1 MKDELFAKFE
11 KLETKIS
18 SLLEKFDV
26 IKNENIE
33 LNKQISKLKEEKVL
47 QNKEVK
53 NPIQQTLLN
62 QASLNFDK
70 NGPDSSKVK
79 KEIELAVK
87 GIDECIEW
95 LQKY

>member
-11 KLETKIS
+11 ILENKIS

-26 IKNENIE
+26 LKNENID

-53 NPIQQTLLN
+53 DPIQQTLLN
-62 QASLNFDK
+62 QGALNFDK
-70 NGPDSSKVK
+70 EGPEMNKVK

>member
-1 MKDELFAKFE
+1 MKDELITKFE
-11 KLETKIS
+11 NLENKIS
-18 SLLEKFDV
+18 NLLEKFDTL
-26 IKNENIE
+26 KNENIE
-33 LNKQISKLKEEKVL
+33 LNKQILKLKEEKVL
-47 QNKEVK
+47 QNKEAK

-62 QASLNFDK
+62 QGAFNFDK
-70 NGPDSSKVK
+70 NGPEMNKVK